1 MLCLRY
7 SGTAQTSGEGD
18 ATVQERRPAAGGD
31 SARLRARQN
40 GGRNLNW
47 MGTLSLA
54 ETHRTIGR
62 LQRSQK
68 LREKEMSGTAEL
80 AELALRPRR

>member
-1 MLCLRY
+1 MH
-7 SGTAQTSGEGD
+7 
-18 ATVQERRPAAGGD
+18 
-31 SARLRARQN
+31 
-40 GGRNLNW
+40 W